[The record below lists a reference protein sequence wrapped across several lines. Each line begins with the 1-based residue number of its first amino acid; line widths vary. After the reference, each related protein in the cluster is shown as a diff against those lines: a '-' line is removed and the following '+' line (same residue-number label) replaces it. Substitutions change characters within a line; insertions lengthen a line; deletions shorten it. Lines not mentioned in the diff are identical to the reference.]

1 LAAKIIS
8 EIESFSSFS
17 HFKIGILTL
26 FVIYF
31 IFHLSNNLKEQDK
44 FVFTSNFNYA
54 EGLEVGSNVVIAGI
68 QVGKVTEI
76 NFKNGQVM
84 VSGSI
89 KDIHDIPSDSIAII
103 RSNGIFGK
111 KSLLIEPGFG
121 DIINSNNYLFTN
133 TKDSYS
139 IDMFLRYLNDINE

>member
-1 LAAKIIS
+1 MAAKIIS
-8 EIESFSSFS
+8 EIESFSTSS
-17 HFKIGILTL
+17 YFKIGILTL
-26 FVIYF
+26 LIISFVFY
-31 IFHLSNNLKEQDK
+31 LSSNLKEQNK
-44 FVFTSNFNYA
+44 MKFTSTFNYV

-76 NFKNGQVM
+76 NIKNGQVIID
-84 VSGSI
+84 GSI
-89 KDIHDIPSDSIAII
+89 DDIHDIPSDSIAII

-121 DIINSNNYLFTN
+121 DIVETNNYIFTN

-139 IDMFLRYLNDINE
+139 IDMFLRYLNNINE